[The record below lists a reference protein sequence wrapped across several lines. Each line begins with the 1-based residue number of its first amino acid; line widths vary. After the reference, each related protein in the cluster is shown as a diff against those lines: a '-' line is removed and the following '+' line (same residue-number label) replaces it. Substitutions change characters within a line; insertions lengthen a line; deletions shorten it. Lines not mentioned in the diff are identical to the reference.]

1 MPKHILQVNQ
11 PMFETQLDRMVSG
24 KVNEILNRMLDAEAD
39 EITGAARY
47 ERSGGRKAY
56 RAGHYGR
63 DLTVKAGKLSVR
75 VPKLKGAL
83 FESAVI
89 ERYRRREES
98 VEEALIDMYLA
109 GVSTRRVDDIS
120 QALWGSRMPSQTLSD
135 QLKRVYADIDR
146 WRNTPLQQPYP
157 YVFMDGVWHKRSL
170 FVPACAQWIVH
181 EIGCH
186 TCEIVNSP
194 CSGGTGR
201 SDDATC
207 GLLSVRNCSP
217 VTVWPLESTSGHTH
231 ERPCCA

>member
-1 MPKHILQVNQ
+1 MTRPAHWCGSEMQTSYQ
-11 PMFETQLDRMVSG
+11 RPFMACSTEVSL
-24 KVNEILNRMLDAEAD
+24 VAL
-39 EITGAARY
+39 
-47 ERSGGRKAY
+47 Y
-56 RAGHYGR
+56 RLPIIFWH
-63 DLTVKAGKLSVR
+63 
-75 VPKLKGAL
+75 
-83 FESAVI
+83 
-89 ERYRRREES
+89 
-98 VEEALIDMYLA
+98 
-109 GVSTRRVDDIS
+109 
-120 QALWGSRMPSQTLSD
+120 PSQTRHKKQQEKYPRCSPIRDGISGRVSYKERVVYSVEPRHCYTSHLLFIPVTQMNSPRSMSD
-135 QLKRVYADIDR
+135 
-146 WRNTPLQQPYP
+146 NP
-157 YVFMDGVWHKRSL
+157 SL